1 MNEQNK
7 SDEKSP
13 QVTSGFTIIAVILG
27 LFFLQ
32 DTILN
37 PTRPGMI
44 DTDQWFAENIRARL
58 WQDPFEVVSEHIG
71 KNKKPYQD
79 IAEQLKNIAEQ
90 RSERETDEEVFPEF
104 KKHPFPATPEKAIES
119 AQHPM
124 RVCYRDGLY
133 ESGEEAAHSIQEL
146 GCQIANTNV
155 NNAVYTKGN
164 KSGEVSILAVM
175 VPGGPYAEDREA
187 RLRSRYAT
195 ISALLAQGYAPEDT
209 DYIGFVHFAKFCKK
223 TINKTIQS
231 QKETPDICNMPAVM
245 PYEWFSAHTNNP
257 GTTKHAQYR
266 PGRILVLWLDND
278 AFYRADR
285 PLYMIGLLNALIT
298 IAYEKT
304 SEIDKKSSTQ
314 SDAPLPKINFH
325 VIGPSNS
332 DTLERIYQ
340 EVNRLKVDIRDE
352 NDYKSLNN
360 SYLFTASATV
370 PNQHLSGNLEEINR
384 TAGYLKRLILKKN
397 MDWLDNTIVRT
408 ISTQDKVAHTL
419 LCELALRGVTPYRFK
434 DKESDIKKECELTD
448 LKFDPS
454 GQPSQIAL
462 IGEADTY
469 YARMLRHSIL
479 EQIQKFDDPAVKTKN
494 NNISFFSYLRGI
506 DGITSQNAL
515 PNQEKGKNQEH
526 KTNNPNEKE
535 AKTLLERPIGNSQL
549 DYLLGLGANLKQL
562 EQRNIAEDKGA
573 FKAIGII
580 GSDAYDKLLI
590 LQALRN
596 KFPGIPFFTTDL
608 DARFL
613 HSSETKWTRNLIVV
627 SPFGLQLNTENQN
640 SPPFRDNFQTS
651 LYISILLAMTCGQGY
666 WQCERS
672 VHEPPNGRN
681 GWTHHPRVFEVGNYG
696 AVDMSHT
703 SNSIYINN
711 QSEKPNQN
719 SFPELIVLIFLLS
732 PIFIFFTPKQF
743 HFPIGIL
750 TGTLIILYTTIT
762 IAFDYYGILNYLNE
776 LMPGYFEK
784 PTSSNASV
792 SSMFV
797 EPFSFTNG
805 VSSWPATAIRLLTIL
820 LASFL
825 LYRIYKLIKINQEEI
840 REEFILSRTATVHKN
855 HIENK
860 AAKKEFWKSQLSIDN
875 WRTDDSNFEAIWHDY
890 REKAKLGFS
899 IIRILF
905 IFFLFISF
913 IIFIQMFGDKA
924 NLIPPAPFRGEF
936 NLDWIY
942 WVALAMTVA
951 YLALILYIADH
962 VHLSSHFIKLLANQ
976 PAIIWPVELIKIYK
990 NKYGLPEN
998 IVQYKILLDFIHRHT
1013 AIHNKFI
1020 FYPFI
1025 CLFLIIMSRNHYF
1038 DNWLITPYMVLI
1050 YLFFALVTLLSALRL
1065 RAAAMHAKKEILRR
1079 LNTNSAQSPVCKWR
1093 YRKDD
1098 NIAKLKSLSA
1108 EIENFKEGIFKPLL
1122 HHPMILSLL
1131 MPFSSVGGV
1140 YLIEYLL

>member
-13 QVTSGFTIIAVILG
+13 QVTSGLTIIAVMLG

-44 DTDQWFAENIRARL
+44 NADQWFSENIRARL
-58 WQDPFEVVSEHIG
+58 WQDPFEVVNEHIG

-90 RSERETDEEVFPEF
+90 HSKRKTAEDVSPEF
-104 KKHPFPATPEKAIES
+104 KKHPFPAIPEKAIEN
-119 AQHPM
+119 AQHPI

-133 ESGEEAAHSIQEL
+133 QNGEEAAHSIQEL
-146 GCQIANTNV
+146 GCQIANANV
-155 NNAVYTKGN
+155 KIAASGKDN
-164 KSGEVSILAVM
+164 KPSDIKILAVM
-175 VPGGPYAEDREA
+175 VPGGPYAEDREM

-195 ISALLAQGYAPEDT
+195 ISALLAQRYVPEDA
-209 DYIGFVHFAKFCKK
+209 DHIGFVHFAKFCKK
-223 TINKTIQS
+223 TINKTGQT
-231 QKETPDICNMPAVM
+231 QKKTPDICNLPAVM
-245 PYEWFSAHTNNP
+245 PYEWFDNLE
-257 GTTKHAQYR
+257 TTKRAKDR
-266 PGRILVLWLDND
+266 SGKVLVLWLDND
-278 AFYRADR
+278 AFYRADK
-285 PLYMIGLLNALIT
+285 PLYMIDLLNSLIT
-298 IAYEKT
+298 TAYKKT
-304 SEIDKKSSTQ
+304 SEIDKKSSTK
-314 SDAPLPKINFH
+314 SDAPIPEINFH
-325 VIGPSNS
+325 IIGPSNS
-332 DTLERIYQ
+332 DTLEKIYQ
-340 EVNRLKVDIRDE
+340 EVSRLDTEIRE
-352 NDYKSLNN
+352 KNHYKHLSN
-360 SYLFTASATV
+360 SYLYTASATV
-370 PNQHLSGNLEEINR
+370 PNQRLPGNSDEIESTTGN
-384 TAGYLKRLILKKN
+384 LKRLN
-397 MDWLDNTIVRT
+397 MDWLNKTIVRT
-408 ISTQDKVAHTL
+408 ISTQDKVAKTL

-434 DKESDIKKECELTD
+434 DKGNDIKRECELND
-448 LKFDPS
+448 LKFNES

-479 EQIQKFDDPAVKTKN
+479 EQIQKFDNPADNTEN
-494 NNISFFSYLRGI
+494 NNVSFFSYLRGI
-506 DGITSQNAL
+506 DGITSQSTL

-562 EQRNIAEDKGA
+562 EQRNIADGIGA

-596 KFPGIPFFTTDL
+596 KFPSIPFFTTDL

-627 SPFGLQLNTENQN
+627 SPFGLQLNTRTQN
-640 SPPFRDNFQTS
+640 SPLFRDNFQTS

-666 WQCERS
+666 WQCEES

-681 GWTHHPRVFEVGNYG
+681 GWTRHPRVFEIGNYE
-696 AVDMSHT
+696 AVNISHT
-703 SNSIYINN
+703 PNIYIDD
-711 QSEKPNQN
+711 QFEKPNQN
-719 SFPELIVLIFLLS
+719 SFPKLIFLILLLS

-743 HFPIGIL
+743 HFPIGIF
-750 TGTLIILYTTIT
+750 TGTLIILYSTIT
-762 IAFDYYGILNYLNE
+762 IAIDNFGILDLLNKF
-776 LMPGYFEK
+776 MPDYFEK
-784 PTSSNASV
+784 PVNSKETSF
-792 SSMFV
+792 SSLFV

-805 VSSWPATAIRLLTIL
+805 ISSWPLLTIRLLTIL

-825 LYRIYKLIKINQEEI
+825 LYRVYKLIKINQEEI
-840 REEFILSRTATVHKN
+840 REEFTLSRIATVHKN

-860 AAKKEFWKSQLSIDN
+860 AAKKEYWKSQLSIDN

-899 IIRILF
+899 IVRILF

-913 IIFIQMFGDKA
+913 IILIQMFGDQA

-936 NLDWIY
+936 NLDWIGRIAF
-942 WVALAMTVA
+942 VVTVA

-976 PAIIWPVELIKIYK
+976 PAIIWPVELTKIYK
-990 NKYGLPEN
+990 NKYDLPEN

-1025 CLFLIIMSRNHYF
+1025 CLFLIIISRNHYF

-1050 YLFFALVTLLSALRL
+1050 YLFFALVTLMSALRL
-1065 RAAAMHAKKEILRR
+1065 RAAAMYAKKEILKR
-1079 LNTNSAQSPVCKWR
+1079 LNTNSAQSPIYEWR
-1093 YRKDD
+1093 YRKND
-1098 NIAKLKSLSA
+1098 NIVKLKSLTA